1 MINTGDG
8 GLHVVGAVGEEGA
21 ILGEAVKEVEAA
33 PVPTE
38 VHYSWHYYE
47 REDQVE
53 ELFDSLNIK
62 GMRERKLQEN
72 LRKVKERLKLKKAK
86 KVATKPVPEE
96 ATQTAANAEKPTEQT
111 AEGIKTVNSAE
122 ATSEK
127 HPVAPNEGAIAD

>member
-1 MINTGDG
+1 MMINTGGDC
-8 GLHVVGAVGEEGA
+8 LHVIGAVGEEGA
-21 ILGEAVKEVEAA
+21 LEGEAEKEVEAA

-53 ELFDSLNIK
+53 ELFESLNIK

-86 KVATKPVPEE
+86 KVAAKPVPEE
-96 ATQTAANAEKPTEQT
+96 ATQNAANAEKPTDQT
-111 AEGIKTVNSAE
+111 AEGIKTVISAE

-127 HPVAPNEGAIAD
+127 QPVPVYEGA

>member
-1 MINTGDG
+1 MMINTGDG

-96 ATQTAANAEKPTEQT
+96 ATQLLPDMVLPIYTYICFDGSSVLLNALLSLEP
-111 AEGIKTVNSAE
+111 IWLRV
-122 ATSEK
+122 
-127 HPVAPNEGAIAD
+127 